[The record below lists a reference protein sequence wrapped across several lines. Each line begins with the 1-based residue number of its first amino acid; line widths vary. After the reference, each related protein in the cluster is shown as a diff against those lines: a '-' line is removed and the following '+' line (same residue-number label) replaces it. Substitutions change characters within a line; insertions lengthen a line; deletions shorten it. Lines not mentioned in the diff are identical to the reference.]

1 MKTEIKIIRENLK
14 TEQRYEDTIIVN
26 RHKLKLATGEIISV
40 GTDKR
45 EDCWF
50 VSDIESGLN
59 LIYSHYYGFIEFD
72 PLHDVYSEKN
82 ALETAKFCIDRYLAK
97 NNITFAEWRIKR
109 IKQLKEM
116 K

>member
-1 MKTEIKIIRENLK
+1 MKIQIKIIRENLK
-14 TEQRYEDTIIVN
+14 TEQMYEDTIIVN
-26 RHKLKLATGEIISV
+26 RHKIQLATGETISV

-50 VSDIESGLN
+50 VTDIESGLN
-59 LIYSHYYGFIEFD
+59 VIYSHYYGFIEFD
-72 PLHDVYSEKN
+72 LLHNVYSEKN
-82 ALETAKFCIDRYLAK
+82 ALETAKFCIDKYLAE

-109 IKQLKEM
+109 LEQLKEM

>member
-1 MKTEIKIIRENLK
+1 MKTEINIIRESSK
-14 TEQRYEDTIIVN
+14 TGQRYEDTIIMN

-82 ALETAKFCIDRYLAK
+82 ALETAKFCIDRYLDE

-109 IKQLKEM
+109 IKQLKEG